1 VCEKV
6 LGEPANL
13 LGSGGKMGVISEE
26 RTVTMLLKTQAA
38 TEIAQFLAHH
48 PTPEQIVA
56 FHPSPEVAERAYEL
70 IHTDRNDELSE
81 EERKELESYQV
92 IEYLMEL
99 IKLEAH
105 RQLRQQAS

>member
-1 VCEKV
+1 
-6 LGEPANL
+6 
-13 LGSGGKMGVISEE
+13 
-26 RTVTMLLKTQAA
+26 MLLKTQAA
-38 TEIAQFLAHH
+38 TELARFLANH

-70 IHTDRNDELSE
+70 IHTEREGALTE
-81 EERKELESYQV
+81 EERKELESYVV

-99 IKLEAH
+99 VKLEAH

>member
-1 VCEKV
+1 
-6 LGEPANL
+6 
-13 LGSGGKMGVISEE
+13 M
-26 RTVTMLLKTQAA
+26 VTMLLKTQAA
-38 TEIAQFLAHH
+38 TEIAQFLVRH

-70 IHTDRNDELSE
+70 IYANRDGSLTAE
-81 EERKELESYQV
+81 ECKELDSYLV
-92 IEYLMEL
+92 IEYMMEL

>member
-1 VCEKV
+1 
-6 LGEPANL
+6 
-13 LGSGGKMGVISEE
+13 
-26 RTVTMLLKTQAA
+26 MLLKTRAA

-56 FHPSPEVAERAYEL
+56 FHPSSEVAERAYEL
-70 IHTDRNDELSE
+70 IHAERDRSLTEDE
-81 EERKELESYQV
+81 RRELESYMV

-105 RQLRQQAS
+105 QQVSQAE

>member
-1 VCEKV
+1 
-6 LGEPANL
+6 
-13 LGSGGKMGVISEE
+13 
-26 RTVTMLLKTQAA
+26 MLLKTQAA
-38 TEIAQFLAHH
+38 TEIAQFLAYH
-48 PTPEQIVA
+48 PTPEQIIA

-70 IHTDRNDELSE
+70 IHTDRNGELSE
-81 EERKELESYQV
+81 EERKELESYLV

>member
-1 VCEKV
+1 
-6 LGEPANL
+6 
-13 LGSGGKMGVISEE
+13 
-26 RTVTMLLKTQAA
+26 MLLKTQAA
-38 TEIAQFLAHH
+38 TEIAQLLAYH
-48 PTPEQIVA
+48 PTPEQIIA

-70 IHTDRNDELSE
+70 IRTDHNGELSE
-81 EERKELESYQV
+81 EERKELESYLV